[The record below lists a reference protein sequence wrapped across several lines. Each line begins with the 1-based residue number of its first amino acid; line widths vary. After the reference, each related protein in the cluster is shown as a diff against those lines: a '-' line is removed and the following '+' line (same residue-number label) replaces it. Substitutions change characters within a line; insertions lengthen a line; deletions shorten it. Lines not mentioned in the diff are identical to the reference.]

1 MFQIPSKCQ
10 KNNKNRLLPMAPERA
25 EFLRAVEDRS
35 GYVFDPKSR
44 RPSSGRLGEQAVGRT
59 VCQIGE
65 RAGIKVNENKFAS
78 AHDLWRS
85 FGTRW
90 SRRVKPQVL
99 QKMMRHK
106 RIETTL
112 RYYVMEE
119 AERALPQRFG
129 GLSTT

>member
-1 MFQIPSKCQ
+1 LWWSGLRLGESLDFHWTDTSKICVVNLDKRHPIFQIPSKCQ
-10 KNNKNRLLPMAPERA
+10 KNNKNRLLPMAPELA

-78 AHDLWRS
+78 AHGLRRS

-90 SRRVKPQVL
+90 SAGSNPKSC
-99 QKMMRHK
+99 KK
-106 RIETTL
+106 
-112 RYYVMEE
+112 
-119 AERALPQRFG
+119 
-129 GLSTT
+129 